1 MSTNPQ
7 WEEVPVPR
15 GAFIGWGNAIGQF
28 VTGKVLDY
36 GETGGTDFNGNTCPT
51 LSVELLESAASF
63 DKNGSRT
70 DFPAGDLV
78 ILNAGQ
84 VSLKR
89 ALRAAALNP
98 GDLVKITMGNLVK
111 SDKGTVKEFEIKVAR
126 GAGRAAQPA
135 QTFQQQPPAQ
145 QAPAFQQAPAQF
157 QQAPAPAQFQQA
169 PAQFQQAPAQFQQ
182 APAAAPAPPT
192 PEQIASLRAAGIDPA
207 TVFPGYVAA

>member
-36 GETGGTDFNGNTCPT
+36 DETGGTDFSGNTCPT

-63 DKNGSRT
+63 DKSGNRT

-89 ALRAAALNP
+89 ALRAAALNV
-98 GDLVKITMGNLVK
+98 GDLVKITMSNLVK
-111 SDKGTVKEFEIKVAR
+111 SANGTVKEFEIKVAR
-126 GAGRAAQPA
+126 GAGRPAQPA

-145 QAPAFQQAPAQF
+145 APAQFGQTSAPEQF
-157 QQAPAPAQFQQA
+157 QQAPAFQPPPGQ
-169 PAQFQQAPAQFQQ
+169 PPVFRQ
-182 APAAAPAPPT
+182 APAAPAQPT
-192 PEQIASLRAAGIDPA
+192 PEQLASLKAAGIDPA

>member
-1 MSTNPQ
+1 MSTNAQ

-36 GETGGTDFNGNTCPT
+36 DETGGTDFSGNTCPT

-63 DKNGSRT
+63 DKSGTRT

-89 ALRAAALNP
+89 ALRAAALNA
-98 GDLVKITMGNLVK
+98 GDLVKITMANLVK
-111 SDKGTVKEFEIKVAR
+111 SANGTVKEFEIKVAR
-126 GAGRAAQPA
+126 GAGRPAQPA
-135 QTFQQQPPAQ
+135 QTFQQ
-145 QAPAFQQAPAQF
+145 APAAPAQT
-157 QQAPAPAQFQQA
+157 
-169 PAQFQQAPAQFQQ
+169 FQQ
-182 APAAAPAPPT
+182 APAASAAPAQPT
-192 PEQIASLRAAGIDPA
+192 PEQLASLKAAGIDPA
-207 TVFPGYVAA
+207 TVFPGYVAPF

>member
-36 GETGGTDFNGNTCPT
+36 DETGGTDFSGNTCPT

-63 DKNGSRT
+63 DKSGTRT

-89 ALRAAALNP
+89 ALRAAALNV
-98 GDLVKITMGNLVK
+98 GDLVKITMSNLVK
-111 SDKGTVKEFEIKVAR
+111 SANGTVKEFEIKVAR
-126 GAGRAAQPA
+126 GAGRPAQPA
-135 QTFQQQPPAQ
+135 QTFQQQAPAPAPAQ
-145 QAPAFQQAPAQF
+145 FQQQQAPAQF
-157 QQAPAPAQFQQA
+157 QQTPAAPAQTFQQA
-169 PAQFQQAPAQFQQ
+169 P
-182 APAAAPAPPT
+182 AAPAPPT
-192 PEQIASLRAAGIDPA
+192 PEQLASLKAAGIDPA
-207 TVFPGYVAA
+207 TVFPGYVAPF